1 MAVQIG
7 AKPDSG
13 FDNPI
18 GMLIDCHRRIERF
31 LQILCGVAER
41 AHGRKLADSEK
52 MAVDDALRY
61 FRTGGRR
68 HTADEEESLFPRL
81 RAAEGAC
88 ELEEL
93 NGLESDHDQAD
104 EMHAAVDAIY
114 TSWIAAGSLDAQD
127 EARLL
132 SSTRRLKLLYE
143 AHIKLEEGTVF
154 PRAAET
160 LDKGTIAEIGREFAE
175 RRR

>member
-18 GMLIDCHRRIERF
+18 GMLVDCHRRIERF

-41 AHGRKLADSEK
+41 AHCRKLADGEK
-52 MAVDDALRY
+52 AAVEDALRY

-81 RAAEGAC
+81 RAEGAC
-88 ELEEL
+88 GLEEL

-104 EMHAAVDAIY
+104 EMHAAVDALY
-114 TSWIAAGSLDAQD
+114 TNWIAAGILAAQD
-127 EARLL
+127 EERLS

-143 AHIKLEEGTVF
+143 AHIKVEEGTVF
-154 PRAAET
+154 PHAAET

>member
-18 GMLIDCHRRIERF
+18 GMLVDCHRRIERF
-31 LQILCGVAER
+31 LQVLCGVAER
-41 AHGRKLADSEK
+41 AHGRKLADGEK
-52 MAVDDALRY
+52 TAVDDALRY

-88 ELEEL
+88 GLEEL
-93 NGLESDHDQAD
+93 SGLESDHDLAE
-104 EMHAAVDAIY
+104 EMHAAVDALY
-114 TSWIAAGSLDAQD
+114 TKWIATGGLDSDD
-127 EARLL
+127 EERLL
-132 SSTRRLKLLYE
+132 RSTRRLKLLYE
-143 AHIKLEEGTVF
+143 AHIKVEEGIVF
-154 PRAAET
+154 PRAAEA

>member
-18 GMLIDCHRRIERF
+18 GMLVDCHRRIERF
-31 LQILCGVAER
+31 LQILCGVAAR
-41 AHGRKLADSEK
+41 AHGRELADGE
-52 MAVDDALRY
+52 MTAVADALRY

-81 RAAEGAC
+81 RATDGAGG
-88 ELEEL
+88 LEEL
-93 NGLESDHDQAD
+93 NGLESDHGLA
-104 EMHAAVDAIY
+104 EELHAAVDTLYRRWMA
-114 TSWIAAGSLDAQD
+114 TGGLDAED
-127 EARLL
+127 EQRLL
-132 SSTRRLKLLYE
+132 SSTSKLQLLYE
-143 AHIKLEEGTVF
+143 AHIKLEEGIVF
-154 PRAAET
+154 PRATEA
-160 LDKGTIAEIGREFAE
+160 LDQHTIAEMGREFAE